1 MTGEATRMVLV
12 RPKSL
17 KELTLDELRR
27 RIIDGRIG
35 FGEALSENTLASEL
49 GVSKT
54 PVREAL
60 MQLRTEG
67 LVDIQPQRGTF
78 VLPAGAEQVV
88 AITELRA
95 VLEVAAI
102 GMAMERGRPRLVAG
116 MERLLSDMERAFAAG
131 DIIAYRT
138 LDGEY
143 HQLMIAASGNDYLAD
158 AYALITF
165 RLQALRSRLSRDA
178 TLNQRSMDQHREM
191 LALARA
197 GKGAELKVLLASH
210 AGNTQSDY
218 LALLEDGEA
227 LAS

>member
-1 MTGEATRMVLV
+1 MVLV

-27 RIIDGRIG
+27 RIVDGRLG
-35 FGEALSENTLASEL
+35 FGEALSENMLAGEL

-78 VLPAGAEQVV
+78 VFRLAPDQVV

-95 VLEVAAI
+95 VLETAAI
-102 GMAMERGRPRLVAG
+102 EMAMKRAHDRLVTG
-116 MERLLSDMERAFAAG
+116 MERLLGEMERAYAAD
-131 DIIAYRT
+131 DIVAYRT

-143 HQLMIAASGNDYLAD
+143 HQFMVAASGNDYLVD

-165 RLQALRSRLSRDA
+165 RLQALRSRLSREA
-178 TLNQRSMDQHREM
+178 LLNQRSIGQHREM
-191 LALARA
+191 LALAKSGRID
-197 GKGAELKVLLASH
+197 ELKALLASH

-218 LALLEDGEA
+218 LALVPESKEA
-227 LAS
+227 FAS

>member
-1 MTGEATRMVLV
+1 MVLV

-17 KELTLDELRR
+17 KDLTLDELRR

-60 MQLRTEG
+60 MQLRNEG

-78 VLPAGAEQVV
+78 VFQLAAEQVV
-88 AITELRA
+88 AISELRA

-102 GMAMERGRPRLVAG
+102 GMAMARAHDRLVAG
-116 MERLLSDMERAFAAG
+116 MERLLDAMERAFAAG
-131 DIIAYRT
+131 DIVAYRT
-138 LDGEY
+138 LDGDY
-143 HQLMIAASGNDYLAD
+143 HQLMVAMSGNAYLGD

-178 TLNQRSMDQHREM
+178 TLNQRSMDQHRTM
-191 LALARA
+191 LALAKA
-197 GKGAELKVLLASH
+197 GKSEELKALLASH

-218 LALLEDGEA
+218 LALLEEGNEA

>member
-1 MTGEATRMVLV
+1 MVLM

-17 KELTLDELRR
+17 KELTLDELRQ

-78 VLPAGAEQVV
+78 VFQLAAEQVV
-88 AITELRA
+88 AISELRA

-102 GMAMERGRPRLVAG
+102 DMAMARAHERLVAG
-116 MERLLSDMERAFAAG
+116 MERILGDMERAFSAG
-131 DIIAYRT
+131 DIVAYRT
-138 LDGEY
+138 LDGDY
-143 HQLMIAASGNDYLAD
+143 HQLMVATSGNAYLAD
-158 AYALITF
+158 AYSLITF

-178 TLNQRSMDQHREM
+178 TLNQRSMDQHRAM
-191 LALARA
+191 LALAKA
-197 GKGAELKVLLASH
+197 GKSEELKALLASH

-218 LALLEDGEA
+218 LALLEDGREA

>member
-1 MTGEATRMVLV
+1 MVLV

-17 KELTLDELRR
+17 KDLTLDELRR
-27 RIIDGRIG
+27 RIVDGRIG

-78 VLPAGAEQVV
+78 VFRLEPDQVV
-88 AITELRA
+88 AISELRA

-102 GMAMERGRPRLVAG
+102 GMAMARARDRLVAG
-116 MERLLSDMERAFAAG
+116 MGRILGEMERAFAAG
-131 DIIAYRT
+131 DIVAYRT
-138 LDGEY
+138 CDGEY
-143 HQLMIAASGNDYLAD
+143 HQLMVAMSGNAYLAD

-178 TLNQRSMDQHREM
+178 LLNQRSISQHREM
-191 LALARA
+191 LALAKA
-197 GKGAELKVLLASH
+197 GRSEDLKALLASH
-210 AGNTQSDY
+210 ASNTQSDY
-218 LALLEDGEA
+218 LALVDEGREA
-227 LAS
+227 FAS

>member
-1 MTGEATRMVLV
+1 MVLV

-17 KELTLDELRR
+17 KELTLDELRC

-35 FGEALSENTLASEL
+35 FGEALSENALAGEL

-78 VLPAGAEQVV
+78 VFRLAAEQVV

-102 GMAMERGRPRLVAG
+102 GMAMERDRVGLVCG
-116 MERLLSDMERAFAAG
+116 MERLLGEMESAFAAG
-131 DIIAYRT
+131 DIVGYRT

-197 GKGAELKVLLASH
+197 GSSEALKALLASH

-218 LALLEDGEA
+218 LALLEEGEA

>member
-1 MTGEATRMVLV
+1 MVLV

-17 KELTLDELRR
+17 KELTLDELRQ

-60 MQLRTEG
+60 MQLRNEG
-67 LVDIQPQRGTF
+67 LVDIQPQRGSF
-78 VLPAGAEQVV
+78 VCQLAADQVV
-88 AITELRA
+88 AISELRA
-95 VLEVAAI
+95 VLETAAI
-102 GMAMERGRPRLVAG
+102 EMAMKRACERLIAG
-116 MERLLSDMERAFAAG
+116 MERLLAEMESAFAAG
-131 DIIAYRT
+131 DIVAYRT

-143 HQLMIAASGNDYLAD
+143 HQLMVAMSGNDYLAD

-178 TLNQRSMDQHREM
+178 MLNQRSIDQHREM
-191 LALARA
+191 LALAKA
-197 GKGAELKVLLASH
+197 GKAEELKALLASH

-218 LALLEDGEA
+218 LALLEEGKEA

>member
-1 MTGEATRMVLV
+1 MVLV

-27 RIIDGRIG
+27 RIVDGRLG
-35 FGEALSENTLASEL
+35 FGEALSENMLAGEL

-78 VLPAGAEQVV
+78 VFRLAPDQVV

-95 VLEVAAI
+95 VLETAAI
-102 GMAMERGRPRLVAG
+102 EMAMKRAHDRLVTG
-116 MERLLSDMERAFAAG
+116 MERLLGEMERAYAAD
-131 DIIAYRT
+131 DIVAYRT

-143 HQLMIAASGNDYLAD
+143 HQFMVAASGNDYLVD

-165 RLQALRSRLSRDA
+165 RLQALRSRLSREA
-178 TLNQRSMDQHREM
+178 LLNQRSIGQHREM
-191 LALARA
+191 LALAKSGRTD
-197 GKGAELKVLLASH
+197 ELKALLASH

-218 LALLEDGEA
+218 LALVPESREA
-227 LAS
+227 FVS

>member
-1 MTGEATRMVLV
+1 MVLV

-17 KELTLDELRR
+17 KDLTLDELRR

-35 FGEALSENTLASEL
+35 FGDALSENTLASEL

-60 MQLRTEG
+60 MQLRNEG

-78 VLPAGAEQVV
+78 VFRLEAEQVV
-88 AITELRA
+88 AISELRA

-102 GMAMERGRPRLVAG
+102 GMAMERARERLIAG
-116 MERLLSDMERAFAAG
+116 MERLLGEMESAFATG
-131 DIIAYRT
+131 DIVVYRT
-138 LDGEY
+138 RDGEY
-143 HQLMIAASGNDYLAD
+143 HQLMVAMSGNAYLAD

-178 TLNQRSMDQHREM
+178 TLNQRSMDQHRAM
-191 LALARA
+191 LALAKA
-197 GKGAELKVLLASH
+197 GRTEELKALLGSH
-210 AGNTQSDY
+210 ASNTQSDY
-218 LALLEDGEA
+218 LALFEEGREA

>member
-1 MTGEATRMVLV
+1 MVLV

-35 FGEALSENTLASEL
+35 FGEALSENALASEL

-67 LVDIQPQRGTF
+67 LVDIQPQRGTYVF
-78 VLPAGAEQVV
+78 RLEAEQVV
-88 AITELRA
+88 AISELRA

-102 GMAMERGRPRLVAG
+102 GMAMERAPDGLIAG
-116 MERLLSDMERAFAAG
+116 MERILAEMERAFAEG
-131 DIIAYRT
+131 DIVGYRT
-138 LDGEY
+138 GDGEY
-143 HQLMIAASGNDYLAD
+143 HQLMVAMSGNDYLAD

-165 RLQALRSRLSRDA
+165 RLQALRSRLSRNA
-178 TLNQRSMDQHREM
+178 TLNQRSIDQHREM

-197 GKGAELKVLLASH
+197 GRGEELKALLASH

-218 LALLEDGEA
+218 LALLHAGKEA

>member
-1 MTGEATRMVLV
+1 MVLV

-35 FGEALSENTLASEL
+35 FGEALSENALASEL

-60 MQLRTEG
+60 MQLRAEG

-78 VLPAGAEQVV
+78 VFRLAAEQVV
-88 AITELRA
+88 AISELRA

-102 GMAMERGRPRLVAG
+102 GMAMQRGLAGLVAG
-116 MERLLSDMERAFAAG
+116 MERLLAEMERAFAAG
-131 DIIAYRT
+131 EIVAYRS

-143 HQLMIAASGNDYLAD
+143 HQLMIAASGNDYLAE
-158 AYALITF
+158 AYALISF

-178 TLNQRSMDQHREM
+178 TLNQRSMDEHRQM
-191 LALARA
+191 LSLAKAGRAQAL
-197 GKGAELKVLLASH
+197 KTLLASH

>member
-1 MTGEATRMVLV
+1 MVLV

-17 KELTLDELRR
+17 KELTLDELRQ
-27 RIIDGRIG
+27 RIIDGRIE

-67 LVDIQPQRGTF
+67 LVDIQPQRGSF
-78 VLPAGAEQVV
+78 VCQLAADQVV
-88 AITELRA
+88 AISELRA
-95 VLEVAAI
+95 VLETAAI
-102 GMAMERGRPRLVAG
+102 DMAMKRACERLIAG
-116 MERLLSDMERAFAAG
+116 MERLLAAMESAFAAG
-131 DIIAYRT
+131 DIVAYRT

-143 HQLMIAASGNDYLAD
+143 HQLMVAMSCNDYLAD

-178 TLNQRSMDQHREM
+178 MLNQRSIDQHREM
-191 LALARA
+191 LALAKA
-197 GKGAELKVLLASH
+197 GKVEELKALLASH

-218 LALLEDGEA
+218 LALLDEGKEA